1 MSEIEKLMQNAGIE
15 PEQQDCCKIA
25 DKYWAYNTESG
36 FEYLMQKEC
45 PYNQECTDECEYA
58 YDKVIY
64 PEFTAE
70 KQIELIRYIAL
81 NDNIDY
87 VKYYYQAIKGVWVFV
102 CVTVTELAS
111 EMPKVY
117 CAYHEGVGQALAGL
131 INNLWQDLTEEEKA
145 EIKEILK

>member
-1 MSEIEKLMQNAGIE
+1 MSEIEKMYENAGIRYINLNA
-15 PEQQDCCKIA
+15 CKINET
-25 DKYWAYNTESG
+25 DKDG
-36 FEYLMQKEC
+36 K
-45 PYNQECTDECEYA
+45 CE
-58 YDKVIY
+58 IIFY

-70 KQIELIRYIAL
+70 KQIEMIKYIAL

-117 CAYHEGVGQALAGL
+117 GAYHEEFEQALAGL
-131 INNLWQDLTEEEKA
+131 INTLWQDLTDTKKVQ
-145 EIKEILK
+145 IKEILK